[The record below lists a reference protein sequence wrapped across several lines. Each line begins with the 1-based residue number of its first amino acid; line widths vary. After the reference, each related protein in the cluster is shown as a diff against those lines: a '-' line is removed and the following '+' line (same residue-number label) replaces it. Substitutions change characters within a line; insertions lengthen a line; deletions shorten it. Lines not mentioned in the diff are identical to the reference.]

1 MEAVNGQRRFCVMME
16 HTTHTEE
23 VTAIEIY
30 SGQTCKQ
37 KPGSVMKTQLK
48 ATRDTQGS
56 VKKMQ
61 IKTTRDTQGSVKKMQ
76 IKTTRD
82 TQGSV
87 MKTQLKAT
95 RLSTSHLSGWLF
107 PKRQKTTLVRTWEN

>member
-1 MEAVNGQRRFCVMME
+1 MME

-61 IKTTRDTQGSVKKMQ
+61 IKTTRDTQGSV
-76 IKTTRD
+76 
-82 TQGSV
+82 

-95 RLSTSHLSGWLF
+95 RLSTSHLSGWLL